1 MPSNLDSAQAISDQ
15 SVRSLAASLPG
26 MRSLILESCEITDDT
41 LKLLAE
47 QCGELRELHLV
58 NTLITDEGLRLVA
71 QLTSLDWIYID
82 NARISDKGIAHLKKL
97 PCLKG
102 LHLIGTDVTDDG
114 LAMLP
119 EIAGLVYLEN
129 VTQKEIGQKGYG
141 ALTSISGLEY
151 LRLSAVKTEEQQF
164 LGLKL
169 VNSLLSFTF
178 EMPGVSDHAV
188 EYLQKRFPDCFMN
201 RYRFCRYEDQAVF
214 VASTK
219 IEVFRTRLLSS
230 TKRIIPEP
238 QQPRLWG
245 QTNEPAHG
253 AWRQDGCSENVSGTL
268 SRDEI
273 AFLLERG
280 LLEPSFLRLESLNCG
295 FRSAPA
301 KVITPSSPQI
311 LGPRSTPEN
320 KLRELI
326 EISKITDEE
335 RQKRPWTW

>member
-1 MPSNLDSAQAISDQ
+1 MPSNLDCAQAINNQ
-15 SVRSLAASLPG
+15 SVCSLADSLPG
-26 MRSLILESCEITDDT
+26 MRSLILESCDITDDA

-47 QCGELRELHLV
+47 RCGELKELHLI
-58 NTLITDEGLRLVA
+58 NTLVTDEGLRLVA

-82 NARISDKGIAHLKKL
+82 NARISDRGIAHLKKL

-119 EIAGLVYLEN
+119 EIEGLVYLEN
-129 VTQKEIGQKGYG
+129 VTQKEIGQRGYG

-169 VNSLLSFTF
+169 ANSLLSFTF

-201 RYRFCRYEDQAVF
+201 RYRFCRNEDQAVY

-238 QQPRLWG
+238 QHPKLWG
-245 QTNEPAHG
+245 PTNQPVHG
-253 AWRQDGCSENVSGTL
+253 MCHQDGSSENVSGTL
-268 SRDEI
+268 SRAEI
-273 AFLLERG
+273 EFLVWRG
-280 LLEPSFLRLESLNCG
+280 LLEPSFLYNESRGLG
-295 FRSAPA
+295 FRNAPA
-301 KVITPSSPQI
+301 KVISPSSPQI
-311 LGPRSTPEN
+311 LGPRSTPDN